1 LTPDDYA
8 MMLKAFMVSDI
19 KNWQTRKEQ
28 LDKILSDD
36 LEVIVMLR
44 DNVGAEYFDKNEF
57 SQKLI
62 VPTAT
67 VKRMKIIE
75 IKNNADNKIQF
86 IRIKQE

>member
-1 LTPDDYA
+1 

-19 KNWQTRKEQ
+19 KDWQTRKEQ
-28 LDKILSDD
+28 LNKILSDD
-36 LEVIVMLR
+36 LEVIVMLKN
-44 DNVGAEYFDKNEF
+44 NVGAEYYDKNEF

-75 IKNNADNKIQF
+75 VKNDADNKIQF